1 MRPEPLIKIKE
12 TGPALLNHCGGWGHL
27 ELTASVFL
35 GGRFSTRHFLIQ
47 VGLQMSLWVPL
58 PCPLQLLLWVD
69 CDFGRT
75 PGSLVVAVKT
85 AIYLSQYDDRLWQL
99 KVVFSWLIFRVKREC
114 VYVRERAEGLIKV
127 KCMRLCHKVNCYCK
141 PSMAAQCSCCH
152 GHGALSCQVEQTCG
166 PYSSNHRRLQKRS
179 MSELIDGHVTYVC
192 DITPSRT
199 LDWMIKSQ
207 ILHKQCYSKTSDQ
220 VF

>member
-1 MRPEPLIKIKE
+1 M
-12 TGPALLNHCGGWGHL
+12 
-27 ELTASVFL
+27 
-35 GGRFSTRHFLIQ
+35 
-47 VGLQMSLWVPL
+47 
-58 PCPLQLLLWVD
+58 
-69 CDFGRT
+69 
-75 PGSLVVAVKT
+75 
-85 AIYLSQYDDRLWQL
+85 
-99 KVVFSWLIFRVKREC
+99 
-114 VYVRERAEGLIKV
+114 YVRERAEGLIKV

-152 GHGALSCQVEQTCG
+152 GHGALSCQVEQPCG
-166 PYSSNHRRLQKRS
+166 PYSSNHRHLQKRS